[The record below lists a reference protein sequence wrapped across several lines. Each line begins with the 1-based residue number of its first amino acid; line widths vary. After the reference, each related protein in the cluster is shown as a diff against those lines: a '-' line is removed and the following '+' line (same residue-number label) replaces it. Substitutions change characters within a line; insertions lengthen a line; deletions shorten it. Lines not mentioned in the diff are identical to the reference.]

1 MERVYITK
9 AFFTEP
15 LHLPCTTLHTSGY
28 YNWELNKKVAPMKQ
42 IIKPAVLAISVT
54 CALALPQMSVAK
66 ENANRNGPFAQIELT
81 DEQRLALKELGGFKH
96 HRKHRSNP
104 LRAFAP
110 VVFADEIDQ
119 IQLETLVDAGIAK
132 RKAVGLR
139 AAQKRF
145 DVKQILTE
153 EQIAEIKEA
162 RENKPQREGK
172 PHDLQT
178 MLTVRLAL
186 SDEQIAQIQPA
197 LENIAQLRITAKNE
211 KAAFKTFERSL
222 MEQDVFDTQAWVTQF
237 DLVSASMRSN
247 SLSLA
252 TNMHDIYLLLDEE
265 RQKKLER
272 LANKGKRKGKGKD
285 KKERKARRDNADA
298 SA

>member
-1 MERVYITK
+1 
-9 AFFTEP
+9 
-15 LHLPCTTLHTSGY
+15 
-28 YNWELNKKVAPMKQ
+28 MKQ

-54 CALALPQMSVAK
+54 CALALPQMSFAK
-66 ENANRNGPFAQIELT
+66 QNANHNGPFSQIELS

-96 HRKHRSNP
+96 HKKHRSNP
-104 LRAFAP
+104 LKVFAP
-110 VVFADEIDQ
+110 VVFADKIDQ
-119 IQLETLVDAGIAK
+119 IQLETLLDAGIAK
-132 RKAVGLR
+132 RKAMGLR

-162 RENKPQREGK
+162 RENKQPREGK
-172 PHDLQT
+172 QHNLQT
-178 MLTVRLAL
+178 MLTERLAL
-186 SDEQIAQIQPA
+186 SDDQLAQIQPA

-237 DLVSASMRSN
+237 ELVSASMRSN

-252 TNMHDIYLLLDEE
+252 TNMHNIYLVLDEE
-265 RQKKLER
+265 QQQKLER
-272 LANKGKRKGKGKD
+272 LANKGKRKGKGKGKD
-285 KKERKARRDNADA
+285 KKERKNRRDNADA
-298 SA
+298 SV